1 MTWTI
6 RIETDKGGS
15 VVVKASDSAGMRGA
29 KALLKELGRDDL
41 MPLLDEG
48 YEVVAE

>member
-15 VVVKASDSAGMRGA
+15 IVVRASDAAGMRGA
-29 KALLKELGRDDL
+29 KAMLSELGRDDL

-48 YEVVAE
+48 CEVVAE

>member
-6 RIETDKGGS
+6 RIETDRGGS
-15 VVVKASDSAGMRGA
+15 VTVKASDEVGMRGA
-29 KALLKELGRDDL
+29 KALLSELGRDDL

-48 YEVVAE
+48 CEVVAE